1 MIAMLFPLLDS
12 SLCMFLPYAFR
23 ELAGAGTLAA
33 SAECGTSAA
42 CWRCRY
48 RQETLSQPV
57 AAHFSSWAD
66 SKQSKGATSYELV
79 PPRTGF
85 PYKVWSFKEDNLNFL
100 KIWLLK
106 LWQLS
111 FSVVCFPVR
120 RNFLER
126 RLVHTIIFSF
136 PPGKLVG
143 EGTFLL
149 LRKKQ
154 RNKVMIWSLGLVIAY
169 RGLVLH
175 KVSDNICEKGL

>member
-1 MIAMLFPLLDS
+1 MLFPLLDS
-12 SLCMFLPYAFR
+12 FLCMFLPYAFR
-23 ELAGAGTLAA
+23 ELVGAGTFAA

-42 CWRCRY
+42 CWRCRF
-48 RQETLSQPV
+48 RQATLSQLV
-57 AAHFSSWAD
+57 AAQLSCWAD
-66 SKQSKGATSYELV
+66 SKQNKGATSYELV

-85 PYKVWSFKEDNLNFL
+85 PYKVRSFKGDNLKIL

-126 RLVHTIIFSF
+126 RLVHSIIFSF

-143 EGTFLL
+143 KGTLL
-149 LRKKQ
+149 SLRKK
-154 RNKVMIWSLGLVIAY
+154 KEGKIIIWSSSARYCL
-169 RGLVLH
+169 
-175 KVSDNICEKGL
+175 SDVGAAQSVR